1 VSLTGTAASP
11 AATRGIGVVCRG
23 VVHIYRLEGYD
34 VVALAGVD
42 LDISPGE
49 SVALL
54 GPSGSGKSTL
64 LAVLAGLLRPAAG
77 RVEVGGYDL
86 VKATTAQLHRMRATD
101 VGVALQGASRNLLP
115 YLSAEQNVR
124 FAQDGARKGRDLP
137 SPRDVLAL
145 VGLDTRARTRLRPDE
160 LSPGERQRVALAVAL
175 ANRPGLLL
183 ADEPTSQLDRSAR
196 DEVVAAL
203 EEVRRTGTTV
213 VIVTHDPEVG
223 ARMRRTVTIRDGR
236 VGSEGRLGEE
246 YSVVGR
252 DGAVHLPPEVL
263 EKLAPGTLLRVH
275 AQADGTVLLVPAG
288 DRTRGP
294 DPQVPPPAGPGP
306 TGPQAPAA
314 GPADRAVPTGGPTD
328 RQAPVPGSTDRRVP
342 TPGAVDQVPTVG
354 SSGRPGPPPVPGP
367 DPRPATTPAPQP
379 QVTAGPPGTP
389 PQVLPMPRDPAG
401 PGGGVPQA
409 RPAAAPGAGVSAG
422 GRVRRPEH
430 LGEMLGTGA
439 LIPQPPTPGP
449 AGQPGGP
456 AGYAPPPD
464 AGDTSSSPADPGAA
478 GPRDHREEAR

>member
-1 VSLTGTAASP
+1 MAVSLTGTAAP
-11 AATRGIGVVCRG
+11 PGGGTRGIGVVCRG

-42 LDISPGE
+42 LDISPGD

-124 FAQDGARKGRDLP
+124 FAQDGAPQRRDLP
-137 SPRDVLAL
+137 SPREILAL
-145 VGLDTRARTRLRPDE
+145 VGLDTRARTRLRPAE
-160 LSPGERQRVALAVAL
+160 LTPGERQRVALAVAL

-223 ARMRRTVTIRDGR
+223 AGMRRTVTIRDGR

-252 DGAVHLPPEVL
+252 DGAVHLPPEIL
-263 EKLAPGTLLRVH
+263 QMLAPGTLLRVH

-288 DRTRGP
+288 DRAHGP
-294 DPQVPPPAGPGP
+294 DPQVPPVP
-306 TGPQAPAA
+306 
-314 GPADRAVPTGGPTD
+314 GPADPQV
-328 RQAPVPGSTDRRVP
+328 PVPGSVGP
-342 TPGAVDQVPTVG
+342 QPPAPGPA
-354 SSGRPGPPPVPGP
+354 GRPGPAPASGP
-367 DPRPATTPAPQP
+367 EPRPSPAPHP
-379 QVTAGPPGTP
+379 RVPAGQGTP
-389 PQVLPMPRDPAG
+389 PQVRPGSRDPAD
-401 PGGGVPQA
+401 PGAGAPAAPAGDAGA
-409 RPAAAPGAGVSAG
+409 RPAAG
-422 GRVRRPEH
+422 GRVRRPQH
-430 LGEMLGTGA
+430 LGEMLASDAVT
-439 LIPQPPTPGP
+439 LQPSTPAPTATPD
-449 AGQPGGP
+449 A
-456 AGYAPPPD
+456 ATGYAPAPD
-464 AGDTSSSPADPGAA
+464 TRREPAPAADPGAA
-478 GPRDHREEAR
+478 GVRPDREEAR